1 MNAGHAESF
10 VYVHYNHRLLRRC
23 REDYEGL
30 CKNWNDLIFDDN
42 LKIDMIAVEDT
53 EYALLCA
60 HVLMTSM
67 LQKVA
72 RHLLCHVKLKFRD
85 HLVCR

>member
-53 EYALLCA
+53 EYAVLCA
-60 HVLMTSM
+60 DDFYAAESSSTPTMSCQT
-67 LQKVA
+67 
-72 RHLLCHVKLKFRD
+72 
-85 HLVCR
+85 